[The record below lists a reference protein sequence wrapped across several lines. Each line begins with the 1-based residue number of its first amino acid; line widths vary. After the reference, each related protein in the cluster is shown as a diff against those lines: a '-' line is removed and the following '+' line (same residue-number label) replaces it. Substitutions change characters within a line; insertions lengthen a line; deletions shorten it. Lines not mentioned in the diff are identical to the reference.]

1 MNVTATSILPASEI
15 IVTLTRKGQV
25 TIPAAVRRLLGLA
38 TEGKVAL
45 VIDEQAKT
53 VRLHSPRYPT
63 IASLAGA
70 AGTLNHKVPWSE
82 MLDTARADALA
93 PKRHPQQHG

>member
-1 MNVTATSILPASEI
+1 MNAVALPTSTSPEM

-25 TIPAAVRRLLGLA
+25 TIPAAVRRLIGLVP
-38 TEGKVAL
+38 EGKVSL
-45 VIDEQAKT
+45 VLNPEAKT
-53 VRLHSPRYPT
+53 VQLQVPRYPT

-70 AGTLNHKVPWSE
+70 AGTLKQPIPLNE

-93 PKRHPQQHG
+93 KKASARKHG